1 MKAAIFENVGVE
13 NLRIKEIAEP
23 SVGSHD
29 VLVRVKMA
37 GVNPIDSFVV
47 SGRRQAK
54 PMPHTPG
61 SEFAGT
67 VEKVGEHVISVKRGD
82 RVAVYNRV
90 FDSVCDMCIAGNE
103 MLCRNG
109 GIIGVVV
116 DGGYSEFVAVPER
129 NVFRIPDDL
138 SWELAASLPVA
149 ALTPYHA
156 FNEVQVKLS
165 EYLVVFGASGNTGMF
180 AVQFGKKLGVTVIA
194 VTRKDWLK
202 DFGADYIVGYENVNQ
217 QVNSITGGKMADLVL
232 SSLGSETWSTAV
244 DALGSRGR
252 LVFFGTLTGGKA
264 ELNLDKIYN
273 KHARIVGTTGGTR
286 KELQELISIAKSLKL
301 RVWRKF
307 KLEEAG
313 DAIRLLSS
321 KERDGRILLEF

>member
-1 MKAAIFENVGVE
+1 
-13 NLRIKEIAEP
+13 
-23 SVGSHD
+23 
-29 VLVRVKMA
+29 
-37 GVNPIDSFVV
+37 
-47 SGRRQAK
+47 
-54 PMPHTPG
+54 
-61 SEFAGT
+61 
-67 VEKVGEHVISVKRGD
+67 
-82 RVAVYNRV
+82 
-90 FDSVCDMCIAGNE
+90 
-103 MLCRNG
+103 
-109 GIIGVVV
+109 
-116 DGGYSEFVAVPER
+116 
-129 NVFRIPDDL
+129 
-138 SWELAASLPVA
+138 
-149 ALTPYHA
+149 
-156 FNEVQVKLS
+156 
-165 EYLVVFGASGNTGMF
+165 VVFGASGNTGMF
-180 AVQFGKKLGVTVIA
+180 AVQFGKKLGATVIA
-194 VTRKDWLK
+194 VTGKDWLK